1 LKTGKKA
8 GRNNRNLTQQETPVE
23 MSRQRMNKDNGRTRI
38 KQKKNSIDHALPL
51 ISKDRV
57 RTNLLK
63 KQEQKALAFL
73 VQYIPSW
80 MSSNVL
86 TGIGFL
92 GSVIVF
98 LSFILAELFDTRF
111 LLIGVIGFAISWF
124 GDSLDGR
131 IAYYR
136 KKPRKWYGFML
147 DLVIDWLGIV
157 LIGLGFVIYADR
169 FLKLLGY
176 AFIVLYGLEIIIAL
190 LRYKISGSYSI
201 DAGKL
206 SPTETRILISLFLVI
221 EVIFPGSI
229 VYLTAIADI
238 ILAISNISEF
248 KKLAKIANERDEEE
262 NRKSELKIAENNKE

>member
-1 LKTGKKA
+1 
-8 GRNNRNLTQQETPVE
+8 
-23 MSRQRMNKDNGRTRI
+23 
-38 KQKKNSIDHALPL
+38 
-51 ISKDRV
+51 
-57 RTNLLK
+57 
-63 KQEQKALAFL
+63 
-73 VQYIPSW
+73 
-80 MSSNVL
+80 
-86 TGIGFL
+86 
-92 GSVIVF
+92 VIVF

-147 DLVIDWLGIV
+147 DLVTDWLGIV

>member
-1 LKTGKKA
+1 
-8 GRNNRNLTQQETPVE
+8 
-23 MSRQRMNKDNGRTRI
+23 
-38 KQKKNSIDHALPL
+38 
-51 ISKDRV
+51 
-57 RTNLLK
+57 
-63 KQEQKALAFL
+63 
-73 VQYIPSW
+73 
-80 MSSNVL
+80 
-86 TGIGFL
+86 
-92 GSVIVF
+92 
-98 LSFILAELFDTRF
+98 
-111 LLIGVIGFAISWF
+111 
-124 GDSLDGR
+124 
-131 IAYYR
+131 
-136 KKPRKWYGFML
+136 ML

>member
-1 LKTGKKA
+1 
-8 GRNNRNLTQQETPVE
+8 
-23 MSRQRMNKDNGRTRI
+23 MNKDHGRTKI
-38 KQKKNSIDHALPL
+38 KQKINSIDHALPL

-63 KQEQKALAFL
+63 RQEQKALAFL

-92 GSVIVF
+92 GNVIVF